1 MWPWSRQLLRAV
13 QAIVEAAERVA
24 GPGWINQ
31 VYCCIYPNLARNVYS
46 FGKEQLERSVQCVL
60 WDAVVVPTR
69 EGVQNVGGRGNVR
82 LASDLYRSG
91 QMLSE
96 MFGALVVGA
105 TWCRRVVRR

>member
-46 FGKEQLERSVQCVL
+46 FGEEQLERSVQCVL

-69 EGVQNVGGRGNVR
+69 EGVPNVGGRGDVPAR
-82 LASDLYRSG
+82 
-91 QMLSE
+91 Q
-96 MFGALVVGA
+96 
-105 TWCRRVVRR
+105 